1 VESVKALLSRS
12 SHSPLA
18 RVAEQRQSQ
27 KDWGEW
33 VRSKLPAALAARVSG
48 VVERAENLVIFAES
62 AAWAGRLRYV
72 LVELDEDIKRENPAI
87 QSVAVR
93 VMPRR

>member
-12 SHSPLA
+12 SQSSLA
-18 RVAEQRQSQ
+18 RVAEQRQIQ
-27 KDWGEW
+27 KDWRAW
-33 VRSKLPAALAARVSG
+33 LCSKLPAALAARVSG

-62 AAWAGRLRYV
+62 AAWAGRLRYA
-72 LVELDEDIKRENPAI
+72 LVELDEEIRRENPAI